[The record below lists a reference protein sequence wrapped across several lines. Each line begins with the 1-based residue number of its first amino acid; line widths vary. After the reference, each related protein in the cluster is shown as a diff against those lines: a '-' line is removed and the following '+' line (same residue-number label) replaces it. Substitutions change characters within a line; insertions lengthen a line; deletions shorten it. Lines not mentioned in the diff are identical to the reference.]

1 MRSALPSKQAA
12 YSPRL
17 TKSPAWNTKPEE
29 IPGTDRLLPC
39 PAPVLNLPCPST
51 SSIRNKSARL
61 SIRKCSCK
69 AIGTASAPN
78 RAPPEYHRLV
88 VTRAVFWSAHTPR
101 QLCALR
107 TQDTRAT
114 EGACHCRVI
123 PLSYPT
129 SKRKVP
135 CIAGLPCSPMRLAWG
150 ERGDASNRVMLA
162 RHV

>member
-1 MRSALPSKQAA
+1 MTALHDGRNPRNRSITP
-12 YSPRL
+12 
-17 TKSPAWNTKPEE
+17 
-29 IPGTDRLLPC
+29 LPC
-39 PAPVLNLPCPST
+39 FIFA
-51 SSIRNKSARL
+51 SSIDNLLFEINSGDCRAATAVVRRLARRL
-61 SIRKCSCK
+61 RR
-69 AIGTASAPN
+69 T

-135 CIAGLPCSPMRLAWG
+135 CIADSPCSPMRLAWG

>member
-1 MRSALPSKQAA
+1 MKRWLCTAV
-12 YSPRL
+12 
-17 TKSPAWNTKPEE
+17 E
-29 IPGTDRLLPC
+29 IPGTVRSLPC
-39 PAPVLNLPCPST
+39 PV
-51 SSIRNKSARL
+51 SSVFHPQFSFEINSGDCRAATAVVRRLARRL
-61 SIRKCSCK
+61 RQ
-69 AIGTASAPN
+69 T
-78 RAPPEYHRLV
+78 RAPQEYHRLV
-88 VTRAVFWSAHTPR
+88 VTRAVFWSAQTPR

-129 SKRKVP
+129 SKRKVL
-135 CIAGLPCSPMRLAWG
+135 CIAGSPCSHTRLAWG